1 MYSRFILKILMARSS
16 SPRVRLSRAH
26 RKMEVA
32 RMVRP
37 GGSNLRRDIWG
48 VRDNETKD
56 GESVC
61 IQCVNRKN
69 LWLANCYFAHDS
81 SGFPALRRFCDA
93 KGNHVPV
100 CADG

>member
-1 MYSRFILKILMARSS
+1 
-16 SPRVRLSRAH
+16 
-26 RKMEVA
+26 MEVA

-37 GGSNLRRDIWG
+37 GGSDLRRDIWG

-93 KGNHVPV
+93 QSGRAKPRDENVTMLHRVENR
-100 CADG
+100 